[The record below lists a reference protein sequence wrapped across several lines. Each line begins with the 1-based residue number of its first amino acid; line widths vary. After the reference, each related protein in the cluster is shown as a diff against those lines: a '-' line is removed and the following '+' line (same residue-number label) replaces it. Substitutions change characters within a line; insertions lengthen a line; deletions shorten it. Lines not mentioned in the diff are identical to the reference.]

1 VDVDVTEIQQQ
12 RQQRQQ
18 QQQGN
23 EEEKSIGK
31 ELVHQGNGG
40 LTACPL
46 LALTDDFAK
55 AR

>member
-12 RQQRQQ
+12 RQQR